1 MKKFYH
7 IDRSHTLT
15 TGMTIELSSSKASQF
30 GSVYLRHFKQ
40 NNVSP
45 TADLSNVSPLVNTFD
60 YPFYRE
66 FYLEV
71 FRLGHP
77 ELTKLERFSRLNSLY
92 AAETLDDVK
101 QMVERLQIKPGY
113 KVFEVFTS
121 GPYVSLDMTWLDQKF
136 PKDIREVGYYY
147 LHYWLGNKIENDQ
160 YLKGHESRGSLMEVL
175 ICSDVIVGEEIAIHC
190 T

>member
-7 IDRSHTLT
+7 IDRSGLLT
-15 TGMTIELSSSKASQF
+15 AGRKIELSSSKPSRF
-30 GSVYLRHFKQ
+30 GSGYLNYFKK
-40 NNVSP
+40 NNVVP
-45 TADLSNVSPLVNTFD
+45 TSELSNVSPLVNAFD

-77 ELTKLERFSRLNSLY
+77 KLINLERFSRLHSLY
-92 AAETLDDVK
+92 AAESLDDVK
-101 QMVERLQIKPGY
+101 EMIERLQIKPGY
-113 KVFEVFTS
+113 KVFEVFTF
-121 GPYVSLDMTWLDQKF
+121 GPYIKLDMTWLDQDF

-160 YLKGHESRGSLMEVL
+160 YLQDHDERGSLMEVL
-175 ICSDVIVGEEIAIHC
+175 ICSDVTVGKEVDIEC